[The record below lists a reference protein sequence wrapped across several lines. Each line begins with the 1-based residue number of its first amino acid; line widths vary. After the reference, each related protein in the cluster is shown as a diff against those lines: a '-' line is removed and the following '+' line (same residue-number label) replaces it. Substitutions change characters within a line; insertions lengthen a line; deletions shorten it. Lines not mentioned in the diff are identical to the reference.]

1 MKSVKILIAI
11 VLLLVLVNCA
21 LLAVFW
27 LQRGKGPGQDGP
39 PQRAHEFLTKEL
51 GLTKAQEQAYEKMR
65 TSHFETTRSLN
76 DANRKLH
83 DSLFSYINTPA
94 LDTPT
99 VARLEKEIAHNQTQ
113 IEKATLLHFREL
125 RNMLNTDQ
133 QKKFDGVIKD
143 ALRMMGGPPRG
154 GRMGPGGMPPPRDG
168 QGPPPGQAP
177 PTGEGPPPEQGPPQG
192 ESFPPPRQ

>member
-1 MKSVKILIAI
+1 MKSVKILITI
-11 VLLLVLVNCA
+11 VVLLVLINCT

-27 LQRGKGPGQDGP
+27 LQRGKGRGAEGP

-51 GLTKAQEQAYEKMR
+51 KLNKAQEEAYEKMR
-65 TSHFETTRSLN
+65 TSHFETTRTLN

-83 DSLFSYINTPA
+83 DSLFSYINTSA

-99 VARLEKEIAHNQTQ
+99 VTRLEKQIAFNQAQ

-125 RNMLNTDQ
+125 RNILNADQ
-133 QKKFDGVIKD
+133 QKKFDGVIRD

-154 GRMGPGGMPPPRDG
+154 GRGPNGMPPPHDG
-168 QGPPPGQAP
+168 QGPPPGQGP
-177 PTGEGPPPEQGPPQG
+177 PNGEGPPPG
-192 ESFPPPRQ
+192 EGFPPPGQ

>member
-11 VLLLVLVNCA
+11 VIVLVLVNCA

-39 PQRAHEFLTKEL
+39 PQRAHEFLKKEL
-51 GLTKAQEQAYEKMR
+51 SLTQEQEKAYEKMR
-65 TSHFETTRSLN
+65 TSHFETTRALN

-83 DSLFSYINTPA
+83 DSLFNYINTPD

-99 VARLEKEIAHNQTQ
+99 TNRLEKEIAFNQAQ

-125 RNMLNTDQ
+125 RAILNAAQ

-154 GRMGPGGMPPPRDG
+154 GRGPNGMPPPRDG
-168 QGPPPGQAP
+168 QGPPAGQGP
-177 PTGEGPPPEQGPPQG
+177 PRGDGPPPG
-192 ESFPPPRQ
+192 EGFPPPPGQ